1 MVKLHIPGRKE
12 HHETEAPPP
21 QSPRPGFEAERR
33 DAREAERRETVEAE
47 RRETLEAERR
57 ETAEAEGR
65 DAREGERRS
74 TEGPEG
80 REAPA
85 AASEEPGPD
94 PEVERAA
101 PDTPTDLPKKS
112 WVAVLKG
119 SIREFKDDELTDRA
133 AALTYYG
140 VLALFPALLVLV
152 SMLGLTGKSTT
163 DKVTENVR
171 ELVPG
176 SAGDIIT
183 RAVDQLQGNAGVG
196 SLMAIVG
203 LVLAVWSASG
213 YVGAFIRSAN
223 AVYDMPEGRPVW
235 KLLPMRVGVTVVLL
249 VLAVI
254 SSLIVVFSG
263 GLAKQAGDALGI
275 GDTALT
281 VWSIAKWPVLVLLVV
296 LMIAILYW
304 AAPNAKVKGFRWITP
319 GSLLALLIWMIASAG
334 FAVYVANF
342 ASYNKTYGTMAGVIV
357 FLVWLWITNLA
368 ILLGLE
374 FDAET
379 VRQRAIAGGHPPEE
393 EPYTQPRDTRA
404 WDEQDRRRLEQT

>member
-12 HHETEAPPP
+12 HHADDAPHRASGAQQAADPHRASAPPP
-21 QSPRPGFEAERR
+21 
-33 DAREAERRETVEAE
+33 
-47 RRETLEAERR
+47 
-57 ETAEAEGR
+57 
-65 DAREGERRS
+65 
-74 TEGPEG
+74 
-80 REAPA
+80 A
-85 AASEEPGPD
+85 AEEPGPG

-101 PDTPTDLPKKS
+101 PDSPSDLPRKS
-112 WVAVLKG
+112 WGAVLKG
-119 SIREFKDDELTDRA
+119 SLREFKDDELTDRA

-152 SMLGLTGKSTT
+152 SLLGITGKSTT
-163 DKVTENVR
+163 DKLLDNVQQFA
-171 ELVPG
+171 PG
-176 SAGDIIT
+176 SARDIIT
-183 RAVDQLQGNAGVG
+183 RAVEQLQGNAGIG
-196 SLMAIVG
+196 SLMAILG

-235 KLLPMRVGVTVVLL
+235 KLLPVRVGVTVVLM

-254 SSLIVVFSG
+254 SALIVVFTG
-263 GLAKQAGDALGI
+263 ALARQAGTALGI

-281 VWSIAKWPVLVLLVV
+281 VWSIAKWPALVV
-296 LMIAILYW
+296 LVTIMIAILYW
-304 AAPNAKVKGFRWITP
+304 ATPNAKVKGFRWITP
-319 GSLLALLIWMIASAG
+319 GSVLALLIWMVASAG

-379 VRQRAIAGGHPPEE
+379 VRQRAIAGGHPPEA
-393 EPYTQPRDTRA
+393 EPYTQPRDTRT
-404 WDEQDRRRLEQT
+404 WDEQDRRRLEGT

>member
-12 HHETEAPPP
+12 HRADEAPPQDSAP
-21 QSPRPGFEAERR
+21 ARAPAPTAQQRGPAAERPAPRP
-33 DAREAERRETVEAE
+33 D
-47 RRETLEAERR
+47 
-57 ETAEAEGR
+57 
-65 DAREGERRS
+65 
-74 TEGPEG
+74 
-80 REAPA
+80 
-85 AASEEPGPD
+85 EEPGPG

-101 PDTPTDLPKKS
+101 PDSLSDLPRKS
-112 WVAVLKG
+112 WGAVLKG

-152 SMLGLTGKSTT
+152 SLLGITGRSTT
-163 DKVTENVR
+163 DRVLDNVQQ
-171 ELVPG
+171 LAPG
-176 SAGDIIT
+176 SARDIIT
-183 RAVDQLQGNAGVG
+183 RAVEQLQGNAGIG

-213 YVGAFIRSAN
+213 YVAAFMRSAN

-235 KLLPMRVGVTVVLL
+235 KLLPVRVAVTVVLM

-254 SSLIVVFSG
+254 SALIVVFTG
-263 GLAKQAGDALGI
+263 GLARQVGTTLGI

-281 VWSIAKWPVLVLLVV
+281 VWSIAKWPALVV
-296 LMIAILYW
+296 LVTIMIAILYW
-304 AAPNAKVKGFRWITP
+304 ATPNAKVKGFRWITP

-379 VRQRAIAGGHPPEE
+379 VRQRAIAGGHPPEA

-404 WDEQDRRRLEQT
+404 WDEQDRRRMEET

>member
-12 HHETEAPPP
+12 HHDSEAPP
-21 QSPRPGFEAERR
+21 Q
-33 DAREAERRETVEAE
+33 DAAP
-47 RRETLEAERR
+47 
-57 ETAEAEGR
+57 
-65 DAREGERRS
+65 AR
-74 TEGPEG
+74 T
-80 REAPA
+80 PA
-85 AASEEPGPD
+85 AAGREPGPAAERPAPRADEEPGPG

-101 PDTPTDLPKKS
+101 PDSPSDLPRKS
-112 WVAVLKG
+112 WGAVLKG

-152 SMLGLTGKSTT
+152 SLLGITGRSTT
-163 DKVTENVR
+163 DRVLDNVQQ
-171 ELVPG
+171 LAPG
-176 SAGDIIT
+176 SARDIIT
-183 RAVDQLQGNAGVG
+183 RAVEQLQGNAGIG

-213 YVGAFIRSAN
+213 YVAAFMRSAN

-235 KLLPMRVGVTVVLL
+235 KLLPVRVAVTVVLM

-254 SSLIVVFSG
+254 SALIVVFTG
-263 GLAKQAGDALGI
+263 GLARQVGTTLGI

-281 VWSIAKWPVLVLLVV
+281 VWSIAKWPALVV
-296 LMIAILYW
+296 LVTIMIAILYW
-304 AAPNAKVKGFRWITP
+304 ATPNAKVKGFRWITP

-379 VRQRAIAGGHPPEE
+379 VRQRAIAGGHPPEA

-404 WDEQDRRRLEQT
+404 WDEQDRRRMEET